1 MPQPILIGE
10 HALQRGLIGW
20 IGHYAFVQLL
30 LAFVRFRGQDVP
42 RKGMLANHF
51 ARAGFL
57 EPLRR
62 TFVGLELRHKNIP
75 GLLQERL
82 P

>member
-1 MPQPILIGE
+1 
-10 HALQRGLIGW
+10 
-20 IGHYAFVQLL
+20 
-30 LAFVRFRGQDVP
+30 
-42 RKGMLANHF
+42 MLANHF

-62 TFVGLELRHKNIP
+62 TFVGLELRHKDIP